1 MKKFVAVISVTAGL
15 IACMSACDDG
25 ETTTGSSASGSTAS
39 GMGGGASSS
48 STNAGTGATTSS
60 SSTGGGAAICP
71 GPPYAASPLPA
82 NATVTP
88 VQGGFDFLEGPV
100 WFADTATLF
109 FSDMHFGDDNTP
121 PLNGPKSTM
130 HALTAGAITDFVA
143 NASTNGLA
151 VDLAGNI
158 LGCTHDI
165 RGLSR
170 FDRTTKQRTTFVDA
184 YMGKKFNSPND
195 VVVRSDGNV
204 YFTDPDWQLSQQS
217 ELPMA
222 VYRVAPG
229 GAGGTVELVDTLN
242 KPNGIALSP
251 DEKTLY
257 VGAADSQIR
266 KYAVAADGKTG
277 TAEFFGNVGGPDG
290 MAVDCAGN
298 VYVTGGPSV
307 TVFDPDGNELGKIT
321 GMSAS
326 ATNAAFGGPNRTTL
340 YVTAGDTLYAI
351 ELAIPG
357 YPY

>member
-1 MKKFVAVISVTAGL
+1 MKKFVALVSVTAGL
-15 IACMSACDDG
+15 TAWMSGCDDG
-25 ETTTGSSASGSTAS
+25 ETTTTSSSSGSTTS
-39 GMGGGASSS
+39 GTGGEPPTSSS
-48 STNAGTGATTSS
+48 SGAGTTSS
-60 SSTGGGAAICP
+60 SSTGGGAPVCP
-71 GPPYAASPLPA
+71 GPPYAASPLPSPP
-82 NATVTP
+82 TVTA

-100 WFADTATLF
+100 WFADTGTLY
-109 FSDMHFGDDNTP
+109 FSDMHFADDNDP

-130 HALTAGAITDFVA
+130 HALAAGSITDFVD

-151 VDLAGNI
+151 IDLAGNI
-158 LGCTHDI
+158 LGCTHDV

-170 FDRTTKQRTTFVDA
+170 FDRATKQRTIVVDA

-204 YFTDPDWQLSQQS
+204 YFTDPDWQLSQPS

-229 GAGGTVELVDTLN
+229 AGGSGSVEIVDTLN

-251 DEKTLY
+251 DEQTLY
-257 VGAADSQIR
+257 VGASDGQIR

-277 TAEFFGNVGGPDG
+277 MSTNFGAVSGPDG

-298 VYVTGGPSV
+298 LYVTGGPAV
-307 TVFDPDGNELGKIT
+307 TVFAPDGTELGKIT

-326 ATNAAFGGPNRTTL
+326 ATNAAFGGPTRTTL
-340 YVTAGDTLYAI
+340 FVTAGDTLYSI
-351 ELAIPG
+351 EMPIPG